1 MILERLRL
9 DCDHRYRPDVRQ
21 YLIQNLHHEQ
31 QNCPFW
37 VALGIFWKYI
47 EMQIFLSI
55 LKHYLTKLK
64 IRIESVEI
72 VAVKKIKKLAAVH
85 DANATFGK
93 FW

>member
-1 MILERLRL
+1 M
-9 DCDHRYRPDVRQ
+9 
-21 YLIQNLHHEQ
+21 
-31 QNCPFW
+31 
-37 VALGIFWKYI
+37 
-47 EMQIFLSI
+47 